1 MLIDLYPIIQ
11 PLISSYHRLYVS
23 GLGTFSEK
31 HIAAKE
37 DSINGKLLPPDTI
50 IVFEPG
56 GNGDSTLFH
65 NEVKRRFSVD
75 DAMASEAIRLFSKNI
90 HDALDLHNSVEIPNL
105 GRLYYNVEHK
115 IAFVPRLKVFEND
128 SFGLPEVTFV
138 ETSPLNNQVQ
148 KDSNTEKIPP
158 LPPSNSMMKFVVLS
172 IILVSLSVGVYFIV
186 TTPFIE
192 GKLVKVKEM
201 FKDWNDDANDEKK
214 NTVPEVNPVD
224 TSSEVVD
231 FPVNEEEV
239 EVEQIIKSEPVKTE
253 STKEPSYVKIAI
265 GVFGNPDNA
274 ARVIAKIEKAGFIP
288 FSEKVGSL
296 TKVGVKQEYKS
307 VAEKLEILDKVRSD
321 IEKTAVI
328 IN

>member
-1 MLIDLYPIIQ
+1 MQLDLYPIIQ

-31 HIAAKE
+31 YIAAKE
-37 DSINGKLLPPDTI
+37 DSINGKILPPDTI

-90 HDALDLHNSVEIPNL
+90 HDALDLHNSVELPNL

-128 SFGLPEVTFV
+128 SFGLPEVPFV
-138 ETSPLNNQVQ
+138 EISPEDTQVQ
-148 KDSNTEKIPP
+148 KDPVTNMMPP
-158 LPPSNSMMKFVVLS
+158 VPPSNPMIKFVVF
-172 IILVSLSVGVYFIV
+172 SVIFVALAVGIYFMV

-192 GKLVKVKEM
+192 SKLVKVKEM
-201 FKDWNDDANDEKK
+201 FEAWNDDTNEEKK
-214 NTVPEVNPVD
+214 NINPVVDPVD
-224 TSSEVVD
+224 TSAQVVD
-231 FPVNEEEV
+231 FPVNEEDDKPV
-239 EVEQIIKSEPVKTE
+239 IQSEPVKTE
-253 STKEPSYVKIAI
+253 STEEPTYVKIAI
-265 GVFGNPDNA
+265 GVFGNPENA
-274 ARVIAKIEKAGFIP
+274 TRVVDKIKKAGFIP
-288 FSEKVGSL
+288 FTEKIGSL

>member
-1 MLIDLYPIIQ
+1 MQIDLYPIIQ

-31 HIAAKE
+31 YIPAKE
-37 DSINGKLLPPDTI
+37 DSINGKLLPPETLI
-50 IVFEPG
+50 LFEPG

-75 DAMASEAIRLFSKNI
+75 DTMASEAIRLFSKNI
-90 HDALDLHNSVEIPNL
+90 HDALDLHNSVELPNL

-128 SFGLPEVTFV
+128 SFGLPEVPFV
-138 ETSPLNNQVQ
+138 EISPTNTQVQ
-148 KDSNTEKIPP
+148 KDSGANMMPP
-158 LPPSNSMMKFVVLS
+158 VPPSNPMMKFVIFS
-172 IILVSLSVGVYFIV
+172 IIFVALAAGIYFMV

-192 GKLVKVKEM
+192 NKLVKVKEM
-201 FKDWNDDANDEKK
+201 FEAWNDNANEEKK
-214 NTVPEVNPVD
+214 NIDPVVDIVD
-224 TSSEVVD
+224 TGEQVVD
-231 FPVNEEEV
+231 FPEKEEED
-239 EVEQIIKSEPVKTE
+239 EQVIKSEPVKTE
-253 STKEPSYVKIAI
+253 SAEKTAYVKIAV

-274 ARVIAKIEKAGFIP
+274 ARVVAKIEKAGFIA

-307 VAEKLEILDKVRSD
+307 VAEKLEILDKVRSE
-321 IEKTAVI
+321 IEKSAVI

>member
-1 MLIDLYPIIQ
+1 MQIDLYPIIQ

-31 HIAAKE
+31 YIPAKE
-37 DSINGKLLPPDTI
+37 DSINGKLLPPETLI
-50 IVFEPG
+50 QFEPG

-90 HDALDLHNSVEIPNL
+90 HDALDLHNSVELPNL

-128 SFGLPEVTFV
+128 SFGLPEVPFV
-138 ETSPLNNQVQ
+138 EISPVATQVP
-148 KDSNTEKIPP
+148 KDSGTNMMPP
-158 LPPSNSMMKFVVLS
+158 VPPSNPMMKFVVFS
-172 IILVSLSVGVYFIV
+172 IIIVTMAVGIYFLV
-186 TTPFIE
+186 TTPYIE
-192 GKLVKVKEM
+192 NKLVKFKEM
-201 FKDWNDDANDEKK
+201 FEDWNDDANEEKK
-214 NTVPEVNPVD
+214 SINPVVDPVD
-224 TSSEVVD
+224 TSAEVVD
-231 FPVNEEEV
+231 FPVNEDEDEPV
-239 EVEQIIKSEPVKTE
+239 IKPEPVKTE
-253 STKEPSYVKIAI
+253 SIEESTYVKIAI

-274 ARVIAKIEKAGFIP
+274 ARVVDKIKKAGFIP

-321 IEKTAVI
+321 IEKTAII

>member
-11 PLISSYHRLYVS
+11 PLISSYHRLYVP

-31 HIAAKE
+31 YIPAKE
-37 DSINGKLLPPDTI
+37 DSINGKLLPPDTLI
-50 IVFEPG
+50 IFEPG

-75 DAMASEAIRLFSKNI
+75 DDMASEAIRLFSKNI
-90 HDALDLHNSVEIPNL
+90 HETLDLHNSVEIPNL

-115 IAFVPRLKVFEND
+115 MAFVPRLKVFEND
-128 SFGLPEVTFV
+128 SFGLPEVPFV
-138 ETSPLNNQVQ
+138 ETSTLETQVQ
-148 KDSNTEKIPP
+148 KDLNTDKIPP
-158 LPPSNSMMKFVVLS
+158 VPPYNPMMKFVLLS
-172 IILVSLSVGVYFIV
+172 ILLVSLSVGVYFIV

-201 FKDWNDDANDEKK
+201 FEAWNADANEEKK
-214 NTVPEVNPVD
+214 NIIPEVNPVD
-224 TSSEVVD
+224 TTSEVVD
-231 FPVNEEEV
+231 FPVEEDGKSV
-239 EVEQIIKSEPVKTE
+239 IKSEPVKTE
-253 STKEPSYVKIAI
+253 SSVEPSYVKIAI

-307 VAEKLEILDKVRSD
+307 LAEKLGILEKVRSD
-321 IEKTAVI
+321 IEKTAII

>member
-1 MLIDLYPIIQ
+1 
-11 PLISSYHRLYVS
+11 
-23 GLGTFSEK
+23 
-31 HIAAKE
+31 
-37 DSINGKLLPPDTI
+37 
-50 IVFEPG
+50 
-56 GNGDSTLFH
+56 
-65 NEVKRRFSVD
+65 
-75 DAMASEAIRLFSKNI
+75 MASEAIRLFSKNI

-128 SFGLPEVTFV
+128 SFGLPEVPFV
-138 ETSPLNNQVQ
+138 EILPPDTQVQ
-148 KDSNTEKIPP
+148 KDINTEKIPP
-158 LPPSNSMMKFVVLS
+158 VPPSNPMMKFVVLS
-172 IILVSLSVGVYFIV
+172 IILVTLSVGVYFIV
-186 TTPFIE
+186 TTPLIE

-201 FKDWNDDANDEKK
+201 FKDWNDDAKEEKK
-214 NTVPEVNPVD
+214 NIAPEVNPVD

-231 FPVNEEEV
+231 FPEDEEGGKPV
-239 EVEQIIKSEPVKTE
+239 IKSEPVKTE
-253 STKEPSYVKIAI
+253 STIEPSYVKIAI
-265 GVFGNPDNA
+265 GVYGNPDNA

-307 VAEKLEILDKVRSD
+307 VAEKLEIFEKVRSN

>member
-1 MLIDLYPIIQ
+1 MQLDLYPIIQ
-11 PLISSYHRLYVS
+11 PLISSYHRIYVS
-23 GLGTFSEK
+23 GLGTFSEQY
-31 HIAAKE
+31 IPAKE
-37 DSINGKLLPPDTI
+37 DTINGKLLPPQTL

-75 DAMASEAIRLFSKNI
+75 DDMASEAIRLFSKNI
-90 HDALDLHNSVEIPNL
+90 HDTLDLHNSVEIPNL

-128 SFGLPEVTFV
+128 SFGLPEVPFV
-138 ETSPLNNQVQ
+138 EISPADTLVQ
-148 KDSNTEKIPP
+148 KDLGKSRMPP
-158 LPPSNSMMKFVVLS
+158 VPPSNPMMKFVVLS
-172 IILVSLSVGVYFIV
+172 IILVSLSVGVYYIV

-201 FKDWNDDANDEKK
+201 FKDWNDDANEEKK
-214 NTVPEVNPVD
+214 NIVPAVDIVD
-224 TSSEVVD
+224 TSEQVVD
-231 FPVNEEEV
+231 FPEKEEEDEPV
-239 EVEQIIKSEPVKTE
+239 IKSEPVKTE
-253 STKEPSYVKIAI
+253 YIKEPSYVKIAI

-274 ARVIAKIEKAGFIP
+274 ARVVSKIEKAGFIP

>member
-1 MLIDLYPIIQ
+1 MQLDLYPIIQ

-31 HIAAKE
+31 YIAAKE
-37 DSINGKLLPPDTI
+37 DSINGKILPPDTI

-90 HDALDLHNSVEIPNL
+90 HDALDLHNSVELPNL

-128 SFGLPEVTFV
+128 SFGLPEVPFV
-138 ETSPLNNQVQ
+138 EISPEETQVQ
-148 KDSNTEKIPP
+148 KDIGTNMMPP
-158 LPPSNSMMKFVVLS
+158 VPPSNPMMKFVVFS
-172 IILVSLSVGVYFIV
+172 IIFVALAVGIYYMV
-186 TTPFIE
+186 TAPFME
-192 GKLVKVKEM
+192 SKLVKVKEM
-201 FKDWNDDANDEKK
+201 FEAWNDDTNEEKK
-214 NTVPEVNPVD
+214 NINPVVDPVD
-224 TSSEVVD
+224 TSDQVVD
-231 FPVNEEEV
+231 FPVNEEDDKPV
-239 EVEQIIKSEPVKTE
+239 IKTEPVKNE
-253 STKEPSYVKIAI
+253 STEEPTYVKIAI

-288 FSEKVGSL
+288 YTEKVGSL

-307 VAEKLEILDKVRSD
+307 LAEKLQILDKVRSD
-321 IEKTAVI
+321 IEKTAII

>member
-1 MLIDLYPIIQ
+1 MQIDLYPIIQ

-31 HIAAKE
+31 YIPAKE
-37 DSINGKLLPPDTI
+37 DSINGKLLPPETLI
-50 IVFEPG
+50 QFEPG

-90 HDALDLHNSVEIPNL
+90 HDALDLHNSVELPNL
-105 GRLYYNVEHK
+105 GRLYYDVEHK

-128 SFGLPEVTFV
+128 SFGLPEVPFV
-138 ETSPLNNQVQ
+138 ENSPTNTQVQ
-148 KDSNTEKIPP
+148 KDSGTNMMPP
-158 LPPSNSMMKFVVLS
+158 VPPSNPMMKFVVFSL
-172 IILVSLSVGVYFIV
+172 IFVSLAVGIYFIV

-192 GKLVKVKEM
+192 NRLVKVKEM
-201 FKDWNDDANDEKK
+201 FEAWNDNANEEKK
-214 NTVPEVNPVD
+214 NIDPVIDIVD
-224 TSSEVVD
+224 TSEQVVD
-231 FPVNEEEV
+231 FPEKEEV
-239 EVEQIIKSEPVKTE
+239 EPVIKSEPVKTE
-253 STKEPSYVKIAI
+253 SAEKTSYVKIAI

-274 ARVIAKIEKAGFIP
+274 ARVVAKIEKAGFIA

-307 VAEKLEILDKVRSD
+307 VAEKLEILDKVRSE

>member
-1 MLIDLYPIIQ
+1 MQLDLYPIIQ

-31 HIAAKE
+31 YIAAKE
-37 DSINGKLLPPDTI
+37 DSINGKILPPDTI

-90 HDALDLHNSVEIPNL
+90 HDALDLHNSVELPNL

-128 SFGLPEVTFV
+128 SFGLPEVPFV
-138 ETSPLNNQVQ
+138 EISPEDTQVQ
-148 KDSNTEKIPP
+148 KDPVTNMMPP
-158 LPPSNSMMKFVVLS
+158 VPPSNPMIKFVVF
-172 IILVSLSVGVYFIV
+172 SVIFVALAVGIYFMV

-192 GKLVKVKEM
+192 SKLVKVKEM
-201 FKDWNDDANDEKK
+201 FEAWNDDTNEEKK
-214 NTVPEVNPVD
+214 NINPVVDPVD
-224 TSSEVVD
+224 TSAQVVD
-231 FPVNEEEV
+231 FPVNEEEDKPV
-239 EVEQIIKSEPVKTE
+239 IKSEPVKNE
-253 STKEPSYVKIAI
+253 STEEPTYVKIAI

-307 VAEKLEILDKVRSD
+307 VAEKLQILDKVRSD
-321 IEKTAVI
+321 IEKTAII

>member
-31 HIAAKE
+31 YIPAIE

-65 NEVKRRFSVD
+65 NEVKRRFSLD
-75 DAMASEAIRLFSKNI
+75 DDMASEAIRLFSKNI
-90 HDALDLHNSVEIPNL
+90 HDALDLHNSIEIPNL
-105 GRLYYNVEHK
+105 GRLYYNVEHI

-128 SFGLPEVTFV
+128 SFGLPDVPFV
-138 ETSPLNNQVQ
+138 ETSPSNNQVQ
-148 KDSNTEKIPP
+148 KDLNTVKIPP
-158 LPPSNSMMKFVVLS
+158 VPSSNPMMKFVVLS

-201 FKDWNDDANDEKK
+201 FKDWNDDANEDKK
-214 NTVPEVNPVD
+214 NIVPVVNPVD

-239 EVEQIIKSEPVKTE
+239 EPVIKSEPVKTE

-265 GVFGNPDNA
+265 GVFGNPENA

>member
-1 MLIDLYPIIQ
+1 MQLDLYPIIQ

-31 HIAAKE
+31 YIAAKE
-37 DSINGKLLPPDTI
+37 DSINGKILPPDTI

-90 HDALDLHNSVEIPNL
+90 HDALDLHNSVELPNL

-128 SFGLPEVTFV
+128 SFGLPEVPFV
-138 ETSPLNNQVQ
+138 EISPEETQIQ
-148 KDSNTEKIPP
+148 KDIGTNMMPP
-158 LPPSNSMMKFVVLS
+158 VPPSNPMMKFVVFS
-172 IILVSLSVGVYFIV
+172 IIFVALAVGIYYMV
-186 TTPFIE
+186 TAPFME
-192 GKLVKVKEM
+192 SKLVKVKEM
-201 FKDWNDDANDEKK
+201 FEAWNDDTNEEKK
-214 NTVPEVNPVD
+214 NINPVVDLVD
-224 TSSEVVD
+224 TSDQVVD
-231 FPVNEEEV
+231 FPVNEEDDKPV
-239 EVEQIIKSEPVKTE
+239 IKAEPVKNE
-253 STKEPSYVKIAI
+253 STEEPTYVKIAI

-307 VAEKLEILDKVRSD
+307 VAEKLQILDKVRSD
-321 IEKTAVI
+321 IEKTAII

>member
-1 MLIDLYPIIQ
+1 MQIDLYPIIQ

-31 HIAAKE
+31 YIPAKE
-37 DSINGKLLPPDTI
+37 DSINGKLLPPETLI
-50 IVFEPG
+50 QFEPG

-90 HDALDLHNSVEIPNL
+90 HDALDLHNSVELPNL
-105 GRLYYNVEHK
+105 GRLYYDVEHK

-128 SFGLPEVTFV
+128 SFGLPEVPFV
-138 ETSPLNNQVQ
+138 ENSPTNTQVQ
-148 KDSNTEKIPP
+148 KDSGTNMMPP
-158 LPPSNSMMKFVVLS
+158 VPPSNPMMKFVVFSL
-172 IILVSLSVGVYFIV
+172 IFVSLAVGIYFIV

-192 GKLVKVKEM
+192 NKLVKVKEM
-201 FKDWNDDANDEKK
+201 FEAWNDNANEEKK
-214 NTVPEVNPVD
+214 NIDPVIDIVD
-224 TSSEVVD
+224 TSEQVVD
-231 FPVNEEEV
+231 FPEKEEEV
-239 EVEQIIKSEPVKTE
+239 EPVIKSETVKTE
-253 STKEPSYVKIAI
+253 SAEKTSYVKIAI

-274 ARVIAKIEKAGFIP
+274 ARVVAKIEKAGFIA

-307 VAEKLEILDKVRSD
+307 VAEKLEILDKVRSE

>member
-1 MLIDLYPIIQ
+1 MQLDLYPIIQ

-31 HIAAKE
+31 YIAAKE
-37 DSINGKLLPPDTI
+37 DSINGKILPPDTI

-90 HDALDLHNSVEIPNL
+90 HDALDLHNSVELPNL

-128 SFGLPEVTFV
+128 SFGLPEVPFV
-138 ETSPLNNQVQ
+138 KISPEETQVQ
-148 KDSNTEKIPP
+148 KDTGTNIMPP
-158 LPPSNSMMKFVVLS
+158 VPPSNPMMKFVVLS
-172 IILVSLSVGVYFIV
+172 IIFVTMAVGIYFLV
-186 TTPFIE
+186 TTPYIE
-192 GKLVKVKEM
+192 NKLVKVKEM
-201 FKDWNDDANDEKK
+201 FEAWNDDTNEEKK
-214 NTVPEVNPVD
+214 NINPVVDPVD
-224 TSSEVVD
+224 TSDQVVN
-231 FPVNEEEV
+231 FPEKEEED
-239 EVEQIIKSEPVKTE
+239 EQVIKSEPVKTE
-253 STKEPSYVKIAI
+253 SAEKTSYVKIAI

-274 ARVIAKIEKAGFIP
+274 ARVVAKIEKAGFIA

-307 VAEKLEILDKVRSD
+307 VAEKLEILDKVRSE

>member
-1 MLIDLYPIIQ
+1 MQLDLYPIIQ

-31 HIAAKE
+31 YIAAKE
-37 DSINGKLLPPDTI
+37 DSINGKILPPDTI

-90 HDALDLHNSVEIPNL
+90 HDALDLHNSVELPNL

-128 SFGLPEVTFV
+128 SFGLPEVPFV
-138 ETSPLNNQVQ
+138 EISPEDTQVQ
-148 KDSNTEKIPP
+148 KDPGTNMMPP
-158 LPPSNSMMKFVVLS
+158 VPPSNPMIKFVVF
-172 IILVSLSVGVYFIV
+172 SVIFVALAVGIYFMV

-192 GKLVKVKEM
+192 SKLVKVKEM
-201 FKDWNDDANDEKK
+201 FEAWNDDTNEEKK
-214 NTVPEVNPVD
+214 NINPVVDPVD
-224 TSSEVVD
+224 TSAQVVD
-231 FPVNEEEV
+231 FPVNEEDDKPV
-239 EVEQIIKSEPVKTE
+239 IKSEPVKTE
-253 STKEPSYVKIAI
+253 STEEPTYVKIAI

-274 ARVIAKIEKAGFIP
+274 ARVVDKIKKAGFIP
-288 FSEKVGSL
+288 LTEKVGAL
-296 TKVGVKQEYKS
+296 TKVGVKQE
-307 VAEKLEILDKVRSD
+307 
-321 IEKTAVI
+321 
-328 IN
+328 

>member
-1 MLIDLYPIIQ
+1 MQLDLYPIIQ

-31 HIAAKE
+31 YIPAKE
-37 DSINGKLLPPDTI
+37 DSINGKLLPPETLI
-50 IVFEPG
+50 QFEPG

-90 HDALDLHNSVEIPNL
+90 HDALDLHNSVELPNL

-128 SFGLPEVTFV
+128 SFGLPEVPFV
-138 ETSPLNNQVQ
+138 EISPTNTQVQ
-148 KDSNTEKIPP
+148 KDSGANMMPP
-158 LPPSNSMMKFVVLS
+158 VPPSNPMMKFVIFS
-172 IILVSLSVGVYFIV
+172 IIFVAFAVGIYFMV

-192 GKLVKVKEM
+192 NNLVKVKEM
-201 FKDWNDDANDEKK
+201 FEAWNDDANVEKK
-214 NTVPEVNPVD
+214 NIDPVVDIVD
-224 TSSEVVD
+224 TSEQVVD
-231 FPVNEEEV
+231 FPEKEEED
-239 EVEQIIKSEPVKTE
+239 EQVIKSEPVKTE
-253 STKEPSYVKIAI
+253 SAGKTAYVKIAI

-274 ARVIAKIEKAGFIP
+274 ARVVAKIEKAGFIS

-307 VAEKLEILDKVRSD
+307 VAEKLEILDKVRSE

>member
-1 MLIDLYPIIQ
+1 MQIDLYPIIQ

-31 HIAAKE
+31 YIPAKE

-65 NEVKRRFSVD
+65 NEVKRRFSLD
-75 DAMASEAIRLFSKNI
+75 DDMASEAIRLFSKNI
-90 HDALDLHNSVEIPNL
+90 HDALDLHNSIEIPNL
-105 GRLYYNVEHK
+105 GRLYYNVEHI

-128 SFGLPEVTFV
+128 SFGLPDVPFV
-138 ETSPLNNQVQ
+138 ETSPSNNQVQ
-148 KDSNTEKIPP
+148 KDLNTVKIPP
-158 LPPSNSMMKFVVLS
+158 VPSSNPMMKFVVLS

-201 FKDWNDDANDEKK
+201 FKDWNDDANEDKK
-214 NTVPEVNPVD
+214 NIVPVVNPVD

-239 EVEQIIKSEPVKTE
+239 EPVIKSEPVKTE

-265 GVFGNPDNA
+265 GVFGNPENA